1 MTNTPNNTHPTQYPK
16 NVTDHIAAV
25 AHDIVVKYGL
35 PFADEA
41 DIRQEIAKRLTTAK
55 KNYRPEKSSFYT
67 FAQGVVRKARK
78 TIEHR
83 LNEPRSLRAEA
94 SLDETVSRGNDEE
107 RETTS
112 LVETVADPAADPD
125 RMRAAIDLRD
135 AVASLAPRDREFCRL
150 YMAGETLT
158 DALKKAGLPISA
170 FYERIAPAV
179 KRYLGQ

>member
-107 RETTS
+107 RETMS

-125 RMRAAIDLRD
+125 RMRAAI
-135 AVASLAPRDREFCRL
+135 ASLAPRDREFCRL